1 MKEYQYI
8 LFDLDG
14 TLTDPEQGITTCVAY
29 ALKHFGI
36 ETENKQELRKFIG
49 PPLLESFM
57 KFYKMT
63 EDDAKIAVEKYRERF
78 SVKGLYEN
86 KVFDGIKEMLE
97 CLKNQGKILIVAT
110 AKPTVY
116 SKQILEYFDLS
127 KYFSFLAGSELDGRR
142 TNKGEVIAY
151 ALEHCKITDK
161 KRVLMVGDREHDII
175 GAKENKIDV
184 MGVLYGFG
192 NREEFE
198 INKADYV
205 VETVQELKE
214 ILTKEMGK

>member
-14 TLTDPEQGITTCVAY
+14 TLTNPKQGITTCVAY
-29 ALKHFGI
+29 ALEHFGI
-36 ETENKQELRKFIG
+36 RTENKEDLCKFIG

-57 KFYKMT
+57 KYYDMSG
-63 EDDAKIAVEKYRERF
+63 EEAKTAVEKYRERF
-78 SVKGLYEN
+78 GVKGLYEN
-86 KVFDGIKEMLE
+86 EVFDGIKELLK
-97 CLKNQGKILIVAT
+97 CLKDQGKELIVAT

-116 SKQILEYFDLS
+116 SQQILEYFDLAQ
-127 KYFSFLAGSELDGRR
+127 YFSFLAGSELDGRR
-142 TNKGEVIAY
+142 TKKGEVITY
-151 ALEHCKITDK
+151 ALEQCHITDK
-161 KRVLMVGDREHDII
+161 SKVLMVGDREHDII
-175 GAKENKIDV
+175 GAKENEIDV

-198 INKADYV
+198 INKADYI